1 LAQQIGLM
9 DGLSL
14 PRLPKRINVQI
25 IIFQRPAHSSR
36 SFYFCM
42 MKQKI
47 AAAVFLLLTAC
58 LPKGYQPD
66 EYLSI
71 QEQSELMDKVI
82 RYVSDLPKGVS
93 HEDKFNPSYNE
104 HYLEQ
109 ASRHRL
115 DAFYLDSSGN
125 QFLLIS
131 RGAPSLT
138 EKRVAIGIKLKLDKS
153 RNISEY
159 EEVFRTW
166 KMKPEV
172 LAQRASYL
180 FDLMVKGES
189 LERYQRNNTSEEW
202 IEFPDG
208 IVYYDRVIR
217 QWKTK
222 GAF

>member
-1 LAQQIGLM
+1 
-9 DGLSL
+9 
-14 PRLPKRINVQI
+14 
-25 IIFQRPAHSSR
+25 
-36 SFYFCM
+36 
-42 MKQKI
+42 MKPKI
-47 AAAVFLLLTAC
+47 ATIIFLLLTAC
-58 LPKGYQPD
+58 QPKGYQPD
-66 EYLSI
+66 EYLSV
-71 QEQSELMDKVI
+71 QEQSELMDKV
-82 RYVSDLPKGVS
+82 RYVSELPKGVS
-93 HEDKFNPSYNE
+93 HEDKFNSSHDE

-115 DAFYLDSSGN
+115 DAFNLDSSGN

-138 EKRVAIGIKLKLDKS
+138 EKRVAIGIKLKHDKVG
-153 RNISEY
+153 NLSEY

-208 IVYYDRVIR
+208 LVYYDKTIR

-222 GAF
+222 EHFD

>member
-1 LAQQIGLM
+1 
-9 DGLSL
+9 
-14 PRLPKRINVQI
+14 
-25 IIFQRPAHSSR
+25 
-36 SFYFCM
+36 
-42 MKQKI
+42 MKLKI
-47 AAAVFLLLTAC
+47 ATVAFLLLAAC
-58 LPKGYQPD
+58 QPKEYQPD

-82 RYVSDLPKGVS
+82 RYVSELPKGVS
-93 HEDKFNPSYNE
+93 HEDKFNPSHSE

-131 RGAPSLT
+131 RGAASLT
-138 EKRVAIGIKLKLDKS
+138 EKRVSIGIKLKYDNADNL
-153 RNISEY
+153 SEY

-172 LAQRASYL
+172 LVQRANYL

-189 LERYQRNNTSEEW
+189 LERYQRNKTSEEW

-208 IVYYDRVIR
+208 NVYYDRVIR

-222 GAF
+222 EAF

>member
-1 LAQQIGLM
+1 M

-14 PRLPKRINVQI
+14 PRLPKHIKCLINNY
-25 IIFQRPAHSSR
+25 FKRPALIGR

-42 MKQKI
+42 MKPTI
-47 AAAVFLLLTAC
+47 AIVIFLLLTTC
-58 LPKGYQPD
+58 QPKGYQPD

-82 RYVSDLPKGVS
+82 RYVSELPKGVS
-93 HEDKFNPSYNE
+93 HEDKFNPPHNE

-138 EKRVAIGIKLKLDKS
+138 EKRVAIGIKLKYDES
-153 RNISEY
+153 GNISEY

-166 KMKPEV
+166 KMKPET
-172 LAQRASYL
+172 LKERANYL

-189 LERYQRNNTSEEW
+189 LERYQRNKTSEEW

-208 IVYYDRVIR
+208 TVYYDRAIR